1 MSYSVVNIVDLDTS
15 KLFEF
20 HQNLLGDK
28 VGSWFIV
35 DEDGYPINRFENEEE
50 AKLWLEQFIKDINDP
65 STMSLED
72 ALAFAE
78 ALDE

>member
-1 MSYSVVNIVDLDTS
+1 MDYKVANIVDLDTT

-20 HQNLLGDK
+20 HKNLLGDK
-28 VGSWFIV
+28 VGPWFVV
-35 DEDGYPINRFENEEE
+35 DEDGYPINRFEHEIE
-50 AKLWLEQFIKDINDP
+50 AIEWLEQFIKDINDP

-78 ALDE
+78 SLEE